1 MKPFIYLSQISTKFS
16 IPSTKQSN
24 NKQYQNTNNT
34 TINNNINLNNNNIE
48 FYCKP
53 LENLIEIK
61 IILNGKVINIKDA
74 LYGILT
80 FRKAFNLKYYEE
92 WYHKTNYL
100 NPRY

>member
-1 MKPFIYLSQISTKFS
+1 MIENKGCRINKIELHAGIYR
-16 IPSTKQSN
+16 
-24 NKQYQNTNNT
+24 
-34 TINNNINLNNNNIE
+34 NIE

-80 FRKAFNLKYYEE
+80 FRKAFNLKYFEG

>member
-1 MKPFIYLSQISTKFS
+1 MIENKGCRINKIELHSGIYR
-16 IPSTKQSN
+16 
-24 NKQYQNTNNT
+24 
-34 TINNNINLNNNNIE
+34 NIE

-61 IILNGKVINIKDA
+61 IILNGKVINIKDD

-100 NPRY
+100 NPRHSFIEFIISFF